1 VAYVAAGIVVL
12 GLAMWAGFIFLGGG
26 TGLLPE
32 ESGQMAGVVEPE
44 VQAPA
49 VTGPT
54 VVRLAPPL
62 PDTPSS
68 VPDAGA
74 DPTAVRLGIRL
85 VRGFSGAVPAD
96 VQPSDPFAAG
106 GADVLADVRPEVTS
120 LPFEQYGLIGQW
132 EGELTAAALV
142 EAEVSGDYAL
152 SFATA
157 ESVVTESYV
166 ELTDVRLVGEIDI
179 LLASTL
185 RLQPGR
191 LYLLGVVEPGEQAP
205 SVILAIRADAESTT
219 SGMDSPPHR
228 D

>member
-1 VAYVAAGIVVL
+1 
-12 GLAMWAGFIFLGGG
+12 
-26 TGLLPE
+26 
-32 ESGQMAGVVEPE
+32 
-44 VQAPA
+44 
-49 VTGPT
+49 
-54 VVRLAPPL
+54 
-62 PDTPSS
+62 
-68 VPDAGA
+68 
-74 DPTAVRLGIRL
+74 
-85 VRGFSGAVPAD
+85 VPAD